1 MRHFFILC
9 LWGVASLAGAHVHD
23 ASHCGSEA
31 AQYCEQEAAAVVVA
45 QVGEACA
52 SLVGG
57 CRAVERPVLM
67 PEVVIASAPSGAP
80 APSWGEYS
88 KFLLTG
94 VLAIGLVTV
103 LGRRFY

>member
-9 LWGVASLAGAHVHD
+9 LWGAASLASAQAHD
-23 ASHCGSEA
+23 AVQCGSDV
-31 AQYCEQEAAAVVVA
+31 AQHCQQEAASVVVA
-45 QVGEACA
+45 QVGEACGG
-52 SLVGG
+52 LGG
-57 CRAVERPVLM
+57 CKAADRPVLV